1 MISAAETN
9 MLDEMQS
16 FDDIF
21 SIAHPVF
28 LWIFRTTRNWRGIA
42 GLIPSMR
49 RHLHATAALNLVRH
63 GTHTPSPNYSTSE
76 DSDGVEDYSMI
87 FRELFCVAASGLAEQ
102 LNEPLENVGVLYDEI
117 IITGTISPRGRKF
130 RLMLLRGETGSSD
143 PERGS
148 PVALGFGPG
157 KLLFVVR
164 RTNKAEA
171 ARLQAS
177 GFRFASVPH
186 VVDNLARRMQIG
198 REEFTMHIDSMREY
212 SGEEHILEPGVH
224 LACFAIRAAIKGGFD
239 VLVRKDA
246 KNLLPT
252 MQLPIAS
259 IEPWHS
265 EFLNQFNGWT
275 VAACLRWLRDKSTFT
290 TEKEKM
296 FVAQFHSTLTALV
309 DKIGEPFFQEAL
321 FVARSFQAP
330 CRGIGHNATPG
341 RATLIA
347 FRIIVP
353 IHFRPANAR
362 LGFSPLSFF
371 RCQQQVYKNTAD
383 HELFARKTH
392 REIAPILD
400 SRPSVHH
407 DRQDSTQ
414 PIVLHGTSRRRSG
427 IFSIFRPKKAPRS
440 VFKGD
445 NSSKNNLVES
455 QTLGG
460 IMVSTEFSVAV
471 GKGET
476 EVEMHDLGTSGSAT
490 KEIEDPE
497 TFVDQLLQTCK
508 GQK

>member
-117 IITGTISPRGRKF
+117 IITGTISPRGRKS

>member
-1 MISAAETN
+1 
-9 MLDEMQS
+9 
-16 FDDIF
+16 
-21 SIAHPVF
+21 
-28 LWIFRTTRNWRGIA
+28 
-42 GLIPSMR
+42 
-49 RHLHATAALNLVRH
+49 
-63 GTHTPSPNYSTSE
+63 
-76 DSDGVEDYSMI
+76 MI

-102 LNEPLENVGVLYDEI
+102 LNEPLENLGVLYDEI
-117 IITGTISPRGRKF
+117 VITGTISPRGRKSK
-130 RLMLLRGETGSSD
+130 LMFLKSEARTSD
-143 PERGS
+143 VERGS
-148 PVALGFGPG
+148 PVPLGFGPG

-171 ARLQAS
+171 AHLQAS
-177 GFRFASVPH
+177 GFRFASVQH
-186 VVDNLARRMQIG
+186 VVDNLARRMQVG
-198 REEFTMHIDSMREY
+198 REEFVMHIDSMKEY

-224 LACFAIRAAIKGGFD
+224 LGCFALRAAIKGGFD
-239 VLVRKDA
+239 ILVRKDA

-259 IEPWHS
+259 LEPWQS
-265 EFLNQFNGWT
+265 DIISQFNGWT
-275 VAACLRWLRDKSTFT
+275 VATCLRWLRNKSSYT

-296 FVAQFHSTLTALV
+296 FFAQFHSTLTALV
-309 DKIGEPFFQEAL
+309 DKISEPSFQEAT

-341 RATLIA
+341 QATLLA
-347 FRIIVP
+347 FRTIVP
-353 IHFRPANAR
+353 IHFRPTNAR

-400 SRPSVHH
+400 SRPSLHH
-407 DRQDSTQ
+407 DRHDSTQ
-414 PIVLHGTSRRRSG
+414 PIVSRNVPRRRSG
-427 IFSIFRPKKAPRS
+427 IFGAFKSKKSPSS

-445 NSSKNNLVES
+445 NSSKNNLVET

-476 EVEMHDLGTSGSAT
+476 EVQMTDLGTSGLAT
-490 KEIEDPE
+490 KEVEDPE